1 MVLCAVQDRQWYLR
15 FRLALQF
22 FCFFT
27 TEVNFYLNEPPPPTV
42 DSQWG
47 SYSGERERGA
57 SEPPACTL
65 HRQERPLHTTAHEM
79 VLELKYEKET
89 KVGLWQQRCE
99 AFLYNSKIRS
109 HVVYYERLAPF

>member
-1 MVLCAVQDRQWYLR
+1 MNLPLPLLIV
-15 FRLALQF
+15 
-22 FCFFT
+22 
-27 TEVNFYLNEPPPPTV
+27 
-42 DSQWG
+42 
-47 SYSGERERGA
+47 SGGAIQVRERGA
-57 SEPPACTL
+57 SQPPACTL

>member
-1 MVLCAVQDRQWYLR
+1 
-15 FRLALQF
+15 
-22 FCFFT
+22 
-27 TEVNFYLNEPPPPTV
+27 
-42 DSQWG
+42 
-47 SYSGERERGA
+47 
-57 SEPPACTL
+57 
-65 HRQERPLHTTAHEM
+65 M

>member
-1 MVLCAVQDRQWYLR
+1 MCAVQDRQWYLR

-42 DSQWG
+42 DGQWG

-79 VLELKYEKET
+79 VLELKYEVRNKSRT
-89 KVGLWQQRCE
+89 
-99 AFLYNSKIRS
+99 
-109 HVVYYERLAPF
+109 LAAAM

>member
-1 MVLCAVQDRQWYLR
+1 MVSPFSLSAPV
-15 FRLALQF
+15 

-57 SEPPACTL
+57 SQPPACIAQARAPPTYFYC
-65 HRQERPLHTTAHEM
+65 THEM